1 MIMVKL
7 LDLEEIIKKRKNP
20 IRLDIKLNDEQK
32 LAKAKIL
39 EHDISIITGKAGT
52 GKSLLSAAIAMDMFL
67 NNGYEKIYIIRPH
80 VLEESF
86 GFIKGDVH
94 EKFAPLLAAI
104 HENFKKV
111 YGNNTTKL
119 KKLNEYMET
128 ERIELVTLAYMKGR
142 TFTNSVVL
150 VEEAED
156 LTPKQMKLILTR
168 LGIGS
173 IMLINGDVAQSSVKG
188 TSGLYNLFNAEPNIE
203 RMCHVNLVENHRASI
218 VQDILRYFDE

>member
-1 MIMVKL
+1 M
-7 LDLEEIIKKRKNP
+7 EEIQKKRKNP
-20 IRLDIKLNDEQK
+20 VRLDIKLNDEQK
-32 LAKAKIL
+32 LAKAVIL
-39 EHDISIITGKAGT
+39 QHDISIITGKAGT

-67 NNGYEKIYIIRPH
+67 NNGYEKIYIVRPH
-80 VLEESF
+80 VLEEAI
-86 GFIKGDVH
+86 GFIPGDIN

-111 YGNNTTKL
+111 YGSNTQKL
-119 KKLNEYMET
+119 KKLESYIENND
-128 ERIELVTLAYMKGR
+128 IELVTLAYLKGR
-142 TFTNSVVL
+142 TFLNSVIL

-168 LGIGS
+168 LGLNS

-188 TSGLYNLFNAEPNIE
+188 TSGLHNLFNAEPNIP

-218 VQDILRYFDE
+218 VQDILKYFE